1 MTKQRLLSRML
12 AGICFLLLFQL
23 ARAQNKVI
31 TGMVLD
37 DKGGPLSGAT
47 VRIPGSAKG
56 VTTDA
61 DGRFT
66 ISVPTEATML
76 AVSYV
81 GYDPQEVSVRNLA
94 EVRVSLKPTKSSLD
108 EVVVVGYGVQKRKDV
123 TGSVASV
130 KGNDIKELPVTDVT
144 AALQG
149 RAAGVEVIQNSGQ
162 PGGSTPTI
170 IIRGLSSLH
179 QPAPLYIVD
188 GVRVPGDNINIQDIA
203 TIDILKDASAAAIY
217 GSAAAGGVILIT
229 TKKGSG
235 AKPQVNFNARY
246 GVSVPKLYD
255 NLLRKKD
262 YITFENVI
270 NPTYFANATQT
281 DTLPDVDWVKAI
293 YGNAYEQNYN
303 LSVAGASPSMNYLF
317 SGFYNAQKGIFIQNY
332 SNIGGVRVNTDY
344 KLGNWIKIGEQL
356 SVSQRKTQ
364 PLVGQDAE
372 LHNPPFR

>member
-1 MTKQRLLSRML
+1 MRAFVSYFFSNWRGRKTKLS
-12 AGICFLLLFQL
+12 
-23 ARAQNKVI
+23 
-31 TGMVLD
+31 TGVVLD

-47 VRIPGSAKG
+47 VRVLDSAKG
-56 VTTDA
+56 VNTDA
-61 DGRFT
+61 DGKFT
-66 ISVPTEATML
+66 LSVPPEATML
-76 AVSYV
+76 AITYV
-81 GYDPQEVSVRNLA
+81 GYEPQEIAMRNLTTF
-94 EVRVSLKPTKSSLD
+94 RVSLRPTRSSLD
-108 EVVVVGYGVQKRKDV
+108 EVVVVGYGIQRRKDV

-130 KGNDIKELPVTDVT
+130 KGNDIKELPVTDIT

-203 TIDILKDASAAAIY
+203 TVDILKDASAAAIY

-235 AKPQVNFNARY
+235 SKPQVNFNARY

-262 YITFENVI
+262 YITLRECD
-270 NPTYFANATQT
+270 Q
-281 DTLPDVDWVKAI
+281 PDLFQECDRNGYA
-293 YGNAYEQNYN
+293 
-303 LSVAGASPSMNYLF
+303 AGC
-317 SGFYNAQKGIFIQNY
+317 G
-332 SNIGGVRVNTDY
+332 
-344 KLGNWIKIGEQL
+344 LGEGDLWECI
-356 SVSQRKTQ
+356 R
-364 PLVGQDAE
+364 AE
-372 LHNPPFR
+372 LQSFGLRRQPFDELPPLGFLQCAEGHLYPELLEYRGGAGQYGL